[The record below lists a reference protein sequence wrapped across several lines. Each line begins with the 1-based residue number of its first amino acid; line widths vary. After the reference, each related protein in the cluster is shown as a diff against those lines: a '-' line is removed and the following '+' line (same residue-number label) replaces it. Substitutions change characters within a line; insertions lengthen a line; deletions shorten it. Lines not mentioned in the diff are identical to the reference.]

1 MLLCP
6 ADRKAINRC
15 PVEPFVSFQ
24 LVRPSTPEEAIRLL
38 SLSAVGEIAV
48 LGGGTD
54 LLYDIDAA
62 RIAPI
67 QVLSLRKL
75 PWKYLRWENG
85 SLVVGSTLPLRALE
99 LDPHVPHRL
108 PGLWEAIRDVGS
120 PALRSRAT
128 LGGNLGRCSP
138 ASDLIPMLLALDA
151 RVRIVGP
158 SGLREHP
165 VDMVLQ
171 ESRRTSLGPAEL
183 IESVILPA
191 SAPSAYLWQRVQPV
205 NDISQVGVAVAFVPE
220 RPHWHIALGGLQPRA
235 RRMSEAEAVLRSARP
250 THFEMEL
257 AAQEA
262 ARRAEFV
269 SDKRAT
275 ESYRRRLVAVLVRR
289 AIQMTVERMA
299 KGSHPRKATR

>member
-1 MLLCP
+1 M
-6 ADRKAINRC
+6 
-15 PVEPFVSFQ
+15 SFQ
-24 LVRPSTPEEAIRLL
+24 LVRPSTPGEAIRLL
-38 SLSAVGEIAV
+38 SRSAVGEIAV
-48 LGGGTD
+48 LAGGTD
-54 LLYDIDAA
+54 LLFDLDQA
-62 RIAPI
+62 RIAPT

-75 PWKYLRWENG
+75 PWRYFRWEGN

-99 LDPHVPHRL
+99 LDPHVQSRL

-138 ASDLIPMLLALDA
+138 ASDLIPILLALDA

-158 SGLREHP
+158 SGVREHP
-165 VDMVLQ
+165 VDIVLQ

-191 SAPSAYLWQRVQPV
+191 SAPSTYLWQRVQPV
-205 NDISQVGVAVAFVPE
+205 NDISQVGVAAAFLPE
-220 RPHWHIALGGLQPRA
+220 GPHWRIALGGLQPRA
-235 RRMSEAEAVLRSARP
+235 RRLSEAEAMLRSARP
-250 THFEMEL
+250 THLEMEL

-275 ESYRRRLVAVLVRR
+275 ESYRRRLVSVLVRR
-289 AIQMTVERMA
+289 AIQTTLDRMPKA
-299 KGSHPRKATR
+299 STPRKAAR

>member
-1 MLLCP
+1 MFRRP
-6 ADRKAINRC
+6 VHRKAINRR
-15 PVEPFVSFQ
+15 PVESFVSFQ
-24 LVRPSTPEEAIRLL
+24 LVRPSTPEEAVRLL
-38 SLSAVGEIAV
+38 SLSAAGDIAV
-48 LGGGTD
+48 LAGGTD
-54 LLYDIDAA
+54 LLSDIDHA
-62 RIAPI
+62 RVTPI
-67 QVLSLRKL
+67 QVLSLQKL
-75 PWKYLRWENG
+75 PWRYLRWENDT
-85 SLVVGSTLPLRALE
+85 LVVGSTLPLRALE
-99 LDPHVPHRL
+99 LDPRLRRQL
-108 PGLWEAIRDVGS
+108 PGLWEAIQDVGS

-151 RVRIVGP
+151 RVRILGANGV
-158 SGLREHP
+158 REHP

-171 ESRRTSLGPAEL
+171 ESRRTTVGPAEL

-191 SAPSAYLWQRVQPV
+191 SAPSTYLWQRVQPV

-220 RPHWHIALGGLQPRA
+220 GPHWHIALGGLQPRA
-235 RRMSEAEAVLRSARP
+235 RRLSEAEAVLRSARP

-262 ARRAEFV
+262 SRRAEFV

-289 AIQMTVERMA
+289 AIQTTVERM
-299 KGSHPRKATR
+299 PKATRPKKATR

>member
-1 MLLCP
+1 
-6 ADRKAINRC
+6 
-15 PVEPFVSFQ
+15 VSFQ
-24 LVRPSTPEEAIRLL
+24 LVQPSTPGEAIRLL
-38 SLSAVGEIAV
+38 SRSAAGEIAV
-48 LGGGTD
+48 LAGGTD
-54 LLYDIDAA
+54 LLFDLDQA
-62 RIAPI
+62 RIAPA

-75 PWKYLRWENG
+75 PWRYLRWEGN

-99 LDPHVPHRL
+99 LDPHVQSRL

-138 ASDLIPMLLALDA
+138 ASDLIPILLALDA

-158 SGLREHP
+158 SGVREHP
-165 VDMVLQ
+165 VDIVLQ
-171 ESRRTSLGPAEL
+171 ESRRTTLGPAEL

-191 SAPSAYLWQRVQPV
+191 SAPSTYLWQRVQPV
-205 NDISQVGVAVAFVPE
+205 NDISQVGVAAAFVPE
-220 RPHWHIALGGLQPRA
+220 GPHWRIALGGLQPRA
-235 RRMSEAEAVLRSARP
+235 RRLSEAEAMLRSARP
-250 THFEMEL
+250 THLEMEL

-275 ESYRRRLVAVLVRR
+275 ESYRRRLVSVLVRR
-289 AIQMTVERMA
+289 AIQTTLDRMPKPSA
-299 KGSHPRKATR
+299 PRKAAR

>member
-1 MLLCP
+1 M
-6 ADRKAINRC
+6 
-15 PVEPFVSFQ
+15 SFQ
-24 LVRPSTPEEAIRLL
+24 LVQPSTPEEAVGLL
-38 SLSAVGEIAV
+38 SRSAAGEMAV

-54 LLYDIDAA
+54 LLFDLDRS
-62 RIAPI
+62 RIAPKKL
-67 QVLSLRKL
+67 LSLRKL
-75 PWKYLRWENG
+75 PWRYFRWEAN
-85 SLVVGSTLPLRALE
+85 SLVIGSTLPLSALE
-99 LDPHVPHRL
+99 LDPHLRSRL

-128 LGGNLGRCSP
+128 IGGNLGRCSP
-138 ASDLIPMLLALDA
+138 VSDLIPILLVLDA

-158 SGLREHP
+158 TGVREHP

-191 SAPSAYLWQRVQPV
+191 SAPSTYVWQRVQPV
-205 NDISQVGVAVAFVPE
+205 NDISQVGVAVAFLPE
-220 RPHWHIALGGLQPRA
+220 GPHWRIALGGLQPRA
-235 RRMSEAEAVLRSARP
+235 RRLSEAEAVLRSARP
-250 THFEMEL
+250 THFEIEL

-275 ESYRRRLVAVLVRR
+275 ESYRRRLVTVLVRR
-289 AIQMTVERMA
+289 AIQTTLERA
-299 KGSHPRKATR
+299 PLASRPRKAPR

>member
-1 MLLCP
+1 MLDPL
-6 ADRKAINRC
+6 ADRKAINRR
-15 PVEPFVSFQ
+15 PVEPSVSFQ
-24 LVRPSTPEEAIRLL
+24 LVHPSTPEEAIRLL
-38 SLSAVGEIAV
+38 SLSAKGEIAV

-54 LLYDIDAA
+54 LLADLDAS

-67 QVLSLRKL
+67 QILSLRKL
-75 PWKYLRWENG
+75 PWKYVRWEAD
-85 SLVVGSTLPLRALE
+85 SLVVGSTLPLRTLE
-99 LDPHVPHRL
+99 NDPHLRHRL

-138 ASDLIPMLLALDA
+138 ASDLLPMLLALDA

-158 SGLREHP
+158 NGVRELP

-191 SAPSAYLWQRVQPV
+191 SAPSTYLWQRVRPV
-205 NDISQVGVAVAFVPE
+205 NDISQVGVAVAFAAE

-235 RRMSEAEAVLRSARP
+235 RRMSEAEAVLRSAHP
-250 THFEMEL
+250 TNFEMEL
-257 AAQEA
+257 ASQEA
-262 ARRAEFV
+262 SRRAEFV

-275 ESYRRRLVAVLVRR
+275 ESYRRRLIAVLVRR
-289 AIQMTVERMA
+289 AIQTTVERMT
-299 KGSHPRKATR
+299 KPSHARKASK